1 MKRHEHHLAHA
12 LEQLIGAA
20 ESLATHAAQRC
31 APAVSEWRREY
42 GFTLAME
49 HARRALARHR
59 SNSLR
64 APAEVLLSLRE
75 RA

>member
-20 ESLATHAAQRC
+20 ETLAIDVASRC
-31 APAVSEWRREY
+31 APAVAGWRREY
-42 GFTLAME
+42 GFTLAVE
-49 HARRALARHR
+49 HARRALERHR
-59 SNSLR
+59 SATPR
-64 APAEVLLSLRE
+64 VPAEVLLSLRG